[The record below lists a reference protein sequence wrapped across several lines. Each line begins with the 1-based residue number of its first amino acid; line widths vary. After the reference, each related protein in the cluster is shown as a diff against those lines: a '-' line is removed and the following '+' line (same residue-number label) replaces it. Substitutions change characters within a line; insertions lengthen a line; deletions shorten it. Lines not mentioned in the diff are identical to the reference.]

1 MSTKDNTMGLVLV
14 AVFVVGVG
22 AYFTGST
29 VSNASYNA
37 VEQYVLND
45 QIKAQADITS
55 YACSKHTE
63 AIMGKNNAD
72 VEKSC
77 SPVTI
82 HAFMGK
88 DFTRKQAPIQATDV
102 KDVEVTVKELQLST
116 GKKQTPQ

>member
-14 AVFVVGVG
+14 AVFVVGVA
-22 AYFTGST
+22 AYFTGAK
-29 VSNASYNA
+29 VSDASYNA

-55 YACSKHTE
+55 YACTKHTE
-63 AIMGKNNAD
+63 AIMGKATPD
-72 VEKSC
+72 IEQACAPATV
-77 SPVTI
+77 
-82 HAFMGK
+82 HGFMGK
-88 DFTRKQAPIQATDV
+88 DFTRKQAAPAAATA